1 MPLRSHDW
9 FLRSGQAGFKARSRM
24 KNQGTPQQMFDGRP
38 VIGICNTWSELTP
51 CNAHLRILAE
61 HVKRGV
67 LEAGG
72 FPLEFPVMSLGETLM
87 RPTTMLYRNLVSM
100 DVEESIRANPLDGVV
115 LLVGCDKTT
124 PAAIMGACSV
134 DIPAIVVTSGPMLN
148 GKFQGR
154 DIGAGTDKWRFTDEW
169 RSGNMST
176 ADYIESETCMSRSDG
191 HCMTMGTASSMACV
205 VEALGLMLP
214 DGAAIP
220 APDARRRRLCH
231 VSGNRIV
238 QMVKED
244 LKLSKILTRTAFENA
259 IVVNAAIGGSTNVIL
274 HLLAIAGRIGIE
286 LCLEDFDRL
295 GAEIPLLVNLKPA
308 GEFLMEEFYYAGGL
322 PVVLRNLA
330 RVIDLDAITVTGQSH
345 AANIEGAV
353 CYDDKVIAG
362 LDQPFQ
368 QDAGIAVLRGNLC
381 PDGAVIKPSA
391 ATPHLM
397 RHRGKAVVFA
407 SVADFHSRIDDPAL
421 DLDEDSV
428 LVLQN
433 VGPKGFP
440 GMPEAGNMS
449 LPRKLLDKGVRDMVR
464 LSDGRMSGT
473 AYGTVVLHIAPESAV
488 GGPLALVQDGDM
500 IELNVAERR
509 LHLDVE
515 PAELQ
520 RRRAAWRAPSGNDTR
535 GYTRLFLDHVQQAD
549 RGVDF
554 DILVGGSDQGT
565 AYATDAQAEDHGEGR
580 M

>member
-9 FLRSGQAGFKARSRM
+9 FLKTGQAGFKARSRM

-61 HVKRGV
+61 QVKRGV

-134 DIPAIVVTSGPMLN
+134 DIPTIVVTGGPMLN

-154 DIGAGTDKWRFTDEW
+154 DIGAGTDKWRFTDDW
-169 RSGNMST
+169 RSGKMST

-214 DGAAIP
+214 GGAAIP
-220 APDARRRRLCH
+220 APDARRRRLGH
-231 VSGNRIV
+231 ASGNRIV
-238 QMVKED
+238 QMVKDD
-244 LKLSKILTRTAFENA
+244 LRLSKILTRAAFENA
-259 IVVNAAIGGSTNVIL
+259 IAVNAAIGGSTNVIL
-274 HLLAIAGRIGIE
+274 HLLAIAGRIGVD
-286 LCLEDFDRL
+286 LRLDDFDRL
-295 GAEIPLLVNLKPA
+295 GADIPLLVNLKPA

-322 PVVLRNLA
+322 PVVLQNLA
-330 RVIDLDAITVTGQSH
+330 RLIDLDALTVTGRSH
-345 AANIEGAV
+345 ADNTSGAV
-353 CYDDKVIAG
+353 CYDANVIAG

-368 QDAGIAVLRGNLC
+368 QAAGIAVLRGNLC

-391 ATPHLM
+391 ATARLM
-397 RHRGKAVVFA
+397 QHRGRAVVFA
-407 SVADFHSRIDDPAL
+407 TVQDFHARIDDPAL
-421 DLDEDSV
+421 DVDENSV

-440 GMPEAGNMS
+440 GMPEVGNMS
-449 LPRKLLDKGVRDMVR
+449 LPRKLLDRGLRDMVR

-488 GGPLALVQDGDM
+488 GGTLALVRDGDM
-500 IELNVAERR
+500 IELDVAQRR
-509 LHLDVE
+509 LHLDVAPE
-515 PAELQ
+515 ELA
-520 RRRAAWRAPSGNDTR
+520 RRRATWRAPAAHDAR

-554 DILVGGSDQGT
+554 DILVGGSGQGV
-565 AYATDAQAEDHGEGR
+565 AYATDAQAESG
-580 M
+580 

>member
-1 MPLRSHDW
+1 MRLRSHDW

-51 CNAHLRILAE
+51 CNAHLRVLAE

-67 LEAGG
+67 IEAGG

-134 DIPAIVVTSGPMLN
+134 DIPCITVTSGPMLN

-154 DIGAGTDKWRFTDEW
+154 DIGAGTDKWRFTDDW
-169 RSGNMST
+169 RTGRMST
-176 ADYIESETCMSRSDG
+176 ADYIEAETCMSRSEG

-214 DGAAIP
+214 GGAAIP
-220 APDARRRRLCH
+220 GPDARRRRLCH
-231 VSGNRIV
+231 YSGNRIV
-238 QMVKED
+238 AMVKEG
-244 LKLSKILTRTAFENA
+244 LRPSQILTRAAFENA

-274 HLLAIAGRIGIE
+274 HLLAIAGRCGVD
-286 LCLEDFDRL
+286 LRLEDFDAL
-295 GAEIPLLVNLKPA
+295 GSHIPLLVNLKPS

-322 PVVLRNLA
+322 PVVLQNLKT
-330 RVIDLDAITVTGQSH
+330 VLDMDALTVTGRSH
-345 AANIEGAV
+345 AENTVGAV
-353 CYDDKVIAG
+353 CYDAKVIAP
-362 LDQPFQ
+362 LSAPFQ
-368 QDAGIAVLRGNLC
+368 ENAGIAVLKGNLC
-381 PDGAVIKPSA
+381 PAGAVIKPAA
-391 ATPHLM
+391 ATAELM
-397 RHRGKAVVFA
+397 KHRGRAVVFG
-407 SVADFHSRIDDPAL
+407 SLEDFHARVDDPHL
-421 DLDEDSV
+421 DVDENCV

-440 GMPEAGNMS
+440 GMPEVGNMS
-449 LPRKLLDKGVRDMVR
+449 LPRKLLDRGVQDMVR

-473 AYGTVVLHIAPESAV
+473 AYGTVVLHIAPEAFV
-488 GGPLALVQDGDM
+488 GGALALVRDGDI
-500 IELNVAERR
+500 IELDVAQRR
-509 LHLDVE
+509 LQLEVDD
-515 PAELQ
+515 AELA
-520 RRRAAWRAPSGNDTR
+520 RRRAEWSAPPAHSAR
-535 GYTRLFLDHVQQAD
+535 GYVRLFLNHVQQAD
-549 RGVDF
+549 QGVDF
-554 DILVGGSDQGT
+554 DILVGASGQGVERE
-565 AYATDAQAEDHGEGR
+565 TDGYGG
-580 M
+580 